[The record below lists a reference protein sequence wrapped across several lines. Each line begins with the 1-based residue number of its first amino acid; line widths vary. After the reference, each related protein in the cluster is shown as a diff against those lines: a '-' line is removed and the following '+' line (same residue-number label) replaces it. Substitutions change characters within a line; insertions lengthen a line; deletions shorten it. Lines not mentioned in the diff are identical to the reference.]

1 MKMMECR
8 IKRTTHVARMRRKM
22 HTLSASI
29 PEGKRALFWM
39 TLHRTLQRMACWREM
54 KGVKVAV
61 NKNPTK
67 LTTGAQ

>member
-1 MKMMECR
+1 
-8 IKRTTHVARMRRKM
+8 MR
-22 HTLSASI
+22 TLSASI